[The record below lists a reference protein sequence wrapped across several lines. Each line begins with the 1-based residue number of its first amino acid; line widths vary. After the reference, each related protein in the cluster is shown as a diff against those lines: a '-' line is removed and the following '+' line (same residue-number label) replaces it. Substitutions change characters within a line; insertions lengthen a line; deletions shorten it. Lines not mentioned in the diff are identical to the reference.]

1 MPKPTNHYG
10 RVYLSHAGGT
20 THVARI
26 WSPAGKDIWHQAAD
40 SWDAGFSAM
49 RIEAQKLSPT
59 LGPIDLYQ
67 GAEIVEIV
75 IVGLPDHDPPDLP
88 F

>member
-10 RVYLSHAGGT
+10 RVYLSHAGGM

-40 SWDAGFSAM
+40 SWDAGFEVM
-49 RIEAQKLSPT
+49 RGAARGLLARNEVV
-59 LGPIDLYQ
+59 GPIDLYQ
-67 GAEIVEIV
+67 GAEIVETV
-75 IVGLPDHDPPDLP
+75 SVDLP

>member
-10 RVYLSHAGGT
+10 RVYLSHAGGM

-40 SWDAGFSAM
+40 SWDQGFDAM
-49 RIEAQKLSPT
+49 KQAAKSMSSVV
-59 LGPIDLYQ
+59 GPIDLYQ
-67 GAEIVEIV
+67 GAEIVETV
-75 IVGLPDHDPPDLP
+75 SVDLP